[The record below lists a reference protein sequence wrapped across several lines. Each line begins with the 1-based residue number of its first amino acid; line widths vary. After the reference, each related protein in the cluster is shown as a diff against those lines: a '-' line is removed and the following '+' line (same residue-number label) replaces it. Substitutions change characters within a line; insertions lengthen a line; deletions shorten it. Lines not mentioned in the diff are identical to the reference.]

1 MQKKTKHQTFEV
13 RTVHRSQLLN
23 APYNPRTINDTQRK
37 GLKKNLKKVGLLRPL
52 VWNEATG
59 HLVEGHQ
66 RIDILDEL
74 EGSPDYTLDV
84 SVVTLTDKVEREQNV
99 FLNATT
105 FTGEFDLPKLKEMI
119 DGGLDYSAA
128 GLDLYDLN
136 VLGVDAV
143 IVKQLDAIQPAQQA
157 DGDDD
162 SEEYQDEPERT
173 PEEKKQAIKEEKA
186 RIAERIEGRFD
197 EGEAYVTISFDS
209 YKEKSGWMMK
219 YGFAPADLFVKG
231 EILQQII
238 EQKLKDGF

>member
-1 MQKKTKHQTFEV
+1 MQQKTKHQTFEV

-23 APYNPRTINDTQRK
+23 APYNPRVINDTQRK

-105 FTGEFDLPKLKEMI
+105 FTGEFNLPALKAMI

-143 IVKQLDAIQPAQQA
+143 IVKQLDATQPAQHT
-157 DGDDD
+157 DD
-162 SEEYQDEPERT
+162 SEEDEEETERT

-186 RIAERIEGRFD
+186 RIVERIQGRFD

-209 YKEKSGWMMK
+209 YKDKSGWMLK

>member
-1 MQKKTKHQTFEV
+1 M
-13 RTVHRSQLLN
+13 
-23 APYNPRTINDTQRK
+23 
-37 GLKKNLKKVGLLRPL
+37 RPL

-66 RIDILDEL
+66 RIYLLDEL
-74 EGSPDYTLDV
+74 EGSSDYSLDV
-84 SVVTLTDKVEREQNV
+84 SVVTLSDKVEREQNV

-105 FTGEFDLPKLKEMI
+105 FTGEFDLPALKAMI

-143 IVKQLDAIQPAQQA
+143 ILKQQDAIQSQASAQ
-157 DGDDD
+157 DNEPDYY
-162 SEEYQDEPERT
+162 EEEVERT

-209 YKEKSGWMMK
+209 YKDKSGWMLK
-219 YGFAPADLFVKG
+219 YGFGPSDLFVKG
-231 EILQQII
+231 EVLQQII

>member
-1 MQKKTKHQTFEV
+1 M
-13 RTVHRSQLLN
+13 
-23 APYNPRTINDTQRK
+23 
-37 GLKKNLKKVGLLRPL
+37 RPL
-52 VWNEATG
+52 VWNEATK

-74 EGSPDYTLDV
+74 EGTPDYYLDV

-105 FTGEFDLPKLKEMI
+105 FTGEFDLPALKAMI

-136 VLGVDAV
+136 VLGVETV
-143 IVKQLDAIQPAQQA
+143 IVKQLDALPSHQQ
-157 DGDDD
+157 DNKG
-162 SEEYQDEPERT
+162 EEDQEEEVERT

-209 YKEKSGWMMK
+209 YKDKSGWMIK
-219 YGFAPADLFVKG
+219 YGFGPSDLFVKG

>member
-1 MQKKTKHQTFEV
+1 M
-13 RTVHRSQLLN
+13 
-23 APYNPRTINDTQRK
+23 
-37 GLKKNLKKVGLLRPL
+37 RPL
-52 VWNEATG
+52 VWNEATK

-74 EGSPDYTLDV
+74 EGTDDYYLDV

-105 FTGEFDLPKLKEMI
+105 FTGEFDLPALKAMI

-143 IVKQLDAIQPAQQA
+143 ILKQQDAIQPAQQA

-162 SEEYQDEPERT
+162 SEEYQNEPERT

-186 RIAERIEGRFD
+186 RIAERIEGRFE

-209 YKEKSGWMMK
+209 YKEKSGWMIK

-231 EILQQII
+231 EVLQQII

>member
-1 MQKKTKHQTFEV
+1 M
-13 RTVHRSQLLN
+13 
-23 APYNPRTINDTQRK
+23 
-37 GLKKNLKKVGLLRPL
+37 RPL

-66 RIDILDEL
+66 RIDLLDEL
-74 EGSPDYTLDV
+74 EGSSDYSLDV
-84 SVVTLTDKVEREQNV
+84 SVVTLSDKVEREQNV

-105 FTGEFDLPKLKEMI
+105 FTGEFDLPALKAMI

-143 IVKQLDAIQPAQQA
+143 ILKQQA
-157 DGDDD
+157 QDNEPDDY
-162 SEEYQDEPERT
+162 EEEVERT

-197 EGEAYVTISFDS
+197 DGEAYVTISFDS
-209 YKEKSGWMMK
+209 YKDKSGWMLK
-219 YGFAPADLFVKG
+219 YGFGPSDLFVKG
-231 EILQQII
+231 EVLQQII

>member
-1 MQKKTKHQTFEV
+1 M
-13 RTVHRSQLLN
+13 
-23 APYNPRTINDTQRK
+23 
-37 GLKKNLKKVGLLRPL
+37 RPL

-66 RIDILDEL
+66 RIDLLDEL
-74 EGSPDYTLDV
+74 EGSSDYSLDV
-84 SVVTLTDKVEREQNV
+84 SVVTLSDKVEREQNV

-105 FTGEFDLPKLKEMI
+105 FTGEFDLPALKAMI

-143 IVKQLDAIQPAQQA
+143 ILKQQDAIQSQASAQ
-157 DGDDD
+157 DNEPDYY
-162 SEEYQDEPERT
+162 EEEAERT

-209 YKEKSGWMMK
+209 YKDKSGWMRK
-219 YGFAPADLFVKG
+219 YGFGPSDLFVKG
-231 EILQQII
+231 EVFQQII

>member
-1 MQKKTKHQTFEV
+1 M
-13 RTVHRSQLLN
+13 
-23 APYNPRTINDTQRK
+23 
-37 GLKKNLKKVGLLRPL
+37 RPL
-52 VWNEATG
+52 VWNEATK

-74 EGSPDYTLDV
+74 EGTPDYYLDV

-105 FTGEFDLPKLKEMI
+105 FTGEFDLPALKAMI

-136 VLGVDAV
+136 VLGVETV
-143 IVKQLDAIQPAQQA
+143 IVKQLDALPSHQQA
-157 DGDDD
+157 D
-162 SEEYQDEPERT
+162 EEEEDQEEEVERT

-209 YKEKSGWMMK
+209 YKDKSGWMIK
-219 YGFAPADLFVKG
+219 YGFGPSDLFVKG

>member
-23 APYNPRTINDTQRK
+23 APYNPRVINDTQRK
-37 GLKKNLKKVGLLRPL
+37 GLKRNLKKVGLLRPL

-74 EGSPDYTLDV
+74 EGGPDYFLDV
-84 SVVTLTDKVEREQNV
+84 AVTNLTDKVEREQNV

-105 FTGEFDLPKLKEMI
+105 FTGEFDLPALKTLIE
-119 DGGLDYSAA
+119 GGLDYSAA

-136 VLGVDAV
+136 VIGVDAV
-143 IVKQLDAIQPAQQA
+143 IVKQIGTQEPQHQ
-157 DGDDD
+157 D
-162 SEEYQDEPERT
+162 SEEDHEEEVERT
-173 PEEKKQAIKEEKA
+173 PEEKKQAIKDEKA
-186 RIAERIEGRFD
+186 AQKERIEGRFD

-209 YKEKSGWMMK
+209 YKDKSGWMLK
-219 YGFAPADLFVKG
+219 WGFGPADLFIKG
-231 EILQQII
+231 DILQQII